1 MSAIVAAAAAAI
13 NALLSPFSPNRDNP
27 INVGNDSEGGY
38 NSEEVQERDDDLP
51 TARRLEMT
59 RTTTT
64 TTTTTSLTV
73 SGQKRKRD
81 GTTHWGGRQEKQRQP
96 WQTTNY
102 VNTSRKA
109 SKTWQIVG
117 TKSAAA
123 WMYYNVGRLVF
134 WWVIIWY
141 GLNVSQALNRIVFWQ
156 IGTSCEGGEKWAI
169 CF

>member
-1 MSAIVAAAAAAI
+1 MSAIVAAAAAAAAAAI
-13 NALLSPFSPNRDNP
+13 NALLSPFSPNRGNP

-81 GTTHWGGRQEKQRQP
+81 GTTHWGGK
-96 WQTTNY
+96 T
-102 VNTSRKA
+102 RKA
-109 SKTWQIVG
+109 K
-117 TKSAAA
+117 AA
-123 WMYYNVGRLVF
+123 MTDNGP
-134 WWVIIWY
+134 
-141 GLNVSQALNRIVFWQ
+141 
-156 IGTSCEGGEKWAI
+156 
-169 CF
+169 